1 MDVIL
6 FGDQTADCQSFLK
19 KALRRKNCPILSTFL
34 EQAHAALQDELSSLP
49 STARQ
54 HVAVFSSVS
63 EFTERYFEA
72 DHPDLA
78 VESAIT
84 CLAQLTHF
92 IGFFEENPLAY
103 LEPSST
109 EVLAVCTGL
118 LAASAVASC
127 KSLTSLIPLAV
138 QAVRIAFR
146 LGSRVAAV
154 GNQLETASNRQ
165 KTWSTIVM
173 GISPEA
179 AEHALAEF
187 NESRGLVQSTR
198 LYISAIG
205 TTSITISGT
214 PTLRAQFFENC
225 EAFQNLQRRE
235 ISIRG
240 PYHAAHLYNPQD
252 IERIL
257 SPSIVESLSSY
268 SSVLPLVGT
277 PAHKESI
284 PTVDL
289 FRNSIMEILAEQVKW
304 DRLVKLAV
312 ADVRDSE
319 QTEVRVLAMG
329 PTALGN
335 SLVSGLK
342 NAGSFKLSMEDH
354 ISYSMQNTIPR
365 GMVGRMSESKI
376 AIVGMSGRFPNSA
389 DHEAFWALLEQ
400 GLDVHREIPANRFDA
415 KLHCDPSGKGK
426 NKTHSPFG
434 CFIDEPG
441 KFDPRF
447 FNMSPREAMQTDPMQ
462 RLAIS
467 TAYEAMEMSGFV
479 RDRTPSTQAHRI
491 GTFYGQTSDDW
502 REINAAQDID
512 TYFITGGVRAFG
524 PGRINYHFGF
534 SGPSYSVDT
543 ACSSSMAAINL
554 AVTSLRAGDCDTVFA
569 GGMNVMTNPD
579 IFSGLSKGQFLSKTG
594 SCKTYDDGADGYCR
608 GDGVVTL
615 ILKRLDDAVAD
626 QDPILGVIAGI
637 ATNHSAEAVS
647 ITHPHAGAQKFLFQK
662 VMDEARV
669 DIRDVKYV
677 EMHGTG
683 TQAGDGVEM
692 DSVSSIFAPSN
703 NLRRRLDQPL
713 FVGSVKSN
721 VGHGEAVSG
730 ATALV
735 KIMMMLKKSM
745 IPPHCGIKTRINQT
759 FPKDLKDR
767 NLNMA
772 FKPTPFPR
780 PTNGKRYVFMNN
792 FSAAGGNT
800 ATLLEDAPIRQLEGS
815 DPRTSQVVIVSAKS
829 LASFRNNV
837 QKLLNW
843 SRDQPS
849 SCLPSLAYTTSARR
863 YHYQYRIAVDAKD
876 LQSVQNALSA
886 YTEGP
891 HAPVSNVKPR
901 VAFVFTGQGSHYLGM
916 AKAFFCDIEQFR
928 NDVED
933 FDQMA
938 QAQGFP
944 SFIGLI
950 DGSITDLSVA
960 SPVMTQL
967 AILCVEIA
975 VAALWQSWGIEPST
989 VVGHSLGEYAALQV
1003 AGVISTHDAIALVG
1017 NRAQLLV
1024 SKCTAGSHGMLAVR
1038 AGFAAVEP
1046 YLSDIECERACI
1058 NGPEETVFSGTVE
1071 NMNRLKEVLSAQ
1083 GFKNTMLNVPYA
1095 FHSAQVEPIL
1105 DSFIQSAKPA
1115 VFHQPRI
1122 PVISTLLGNV
1132 VEDSGV
1138 FGPEYLA
1145 RHCRESVDFLGG
1157 VNSAMNNGIIDEKTL
1172 FVEIGPHPICSNM
1185 VKAIIGTSAITVPSL
1200 SRNADAWTTTATSLA
1215 TLFNSGL
1222 DFNWNEYHANFK
1234 SAHEVLDLPSYS
1246 YDEKVYWIDYRGNW
1260 CLTKGDTQMIAP
1272 AEVRPT
1278 FSTTTVQRILSEVV
1292 DEDNVN
1298 VVAESDLMEPKLRAA
1313 ISGHLVHGQP
1323 LFPSSIYGDMA
1334 LTICDY
1340 ALKLAQPDA
1349 KSVGFNVGS
1358 METHKPLV
1366 LDKNAKTHILQIET
1380 KLDLTH
1386 RRGTVNFRTFGT
1398 DGKPVEQT
1406 KCEVTLEDSSS
1417 WLKDWDRRKFLVQGR
1432 IETLMSHK
1440 EVHKVQRGMAY
1451 KLFGAL
1457 VDYAQQYRGMDE
1469 VYLWSE
1475 QCEATAKV
1483 QFQTSENDGK
1493 FFMSPYWIDSVCHIS
1508 GFIMN
1513 ANDAVDSTKH
1523 VYISHGWESMR
1534 FAKNM
1539 SADKEYRSYIK
1550 MQKVPGGGEMVAGDV
1565 YVFEGDEIIA
1575 VVGGIKFQRV
1585 PRTLLQTLLAPKAIP
1600 ARGGAKA
1607 APAPTKAIASKPSK
1621 AVSKPVLKIASKPV
1635 SRGIFSKALAIM
1647 AEEIGCDVAELAGPM
1662 RFSDMGVD
1670 SLLGLSISGR
1680 FREDLEID
1688 FQSSVFEHEPTVDHL
1703 KAYMTRFEDDNSAES
1718 SGMSTPEMVSSH
1730 SSEIGDDGF
1739 DLVESD
1745 PESSAVDG
1753 DGDSENAIIIQI
1765 IRSTIA
1771 EEMGVEIE
1779 EITDNTDLATMGMDS
1794 LMSLSILGALRE
1806 KTGLNLSSELLV
1818 ENTSVE
1824 KIETTLGLRAAKQP
1838 KVVEI
1843 KKTTKVTKVSST
1855 SVQPAAPT
1863 QVAKPINLS
1872 QYPPSKS
1879 ILLQGNPKTA
1889 TRTLFLLPDGSG
1901 VASSYAPLP
1910 QIDQDLAVFGLNC
1923 PFMKDPTDFNIGV
1936 PAVTQIYLAEIQRR
1950 QPQGPYLLGG
1960 WSAGGV
1966 LAYECTRQLIAKGE
1980 KVEKLVLIDS
1990 PFPIGLEALPASFHQ
2005 YCAKVGL
2012 LGDGGLESLP
2022 KWLLP
2027 HFFSTVRELTA
2038 YSDHLGSLPS
2048 INTVNMPQTIAIWA
2062 RDGIVHK
2069 EDDLKPEWDPKVR
2082 MPNSMDWLTH
2092 DRKDLGH
2099 NGWEKLVG
2107 EGNIKCMSTGG
2118 NHFTMMRDP
2127 ITNDL
2132 AKLMKQALK
2141 M

>member
-6 FGDQTADCQSFLK
+6 FGDQTVDCQSFLK

-49 STARQ
+49 STSRR
-54 HVAVFSSVS
+54 HFAVFSSVS
-63 EFTERYFEA
+63 EFTERYFGA

-92 IGFFEENPLAY
+92 IGFFEEHPLAY
-103 LEPSST
+103 LEPSNT

-154 GNQLETASNRQ
+154 GNQLESASDRQ

-173 GISPEA
+173 GLSPEA
-179 AEHALAEF
+179 AERALEEF
-187 NESRGLVQSTR
+187 NESRGLIQSTR

-214 PTLRAQFFENC
+214 PTIRAQLFETC

-235 ISIRG
+235 IGIRG
-240 PYHAAHLYNPQD
+240 PYHAAHLYTPQD
-252 IERIL
+252 VERIL
-257 SPSIVESLSSY
+257 SPEIVKSLSNY

-277 PAHKESI
+277 AAHKESI
-284 PTVDL
+284 STVDL

-304 DRLVKLAV
+304 ERLVKIAV
-312 ADVRDSE
+312 AHVRESK
-319 QTEVRVLAMG
+319 QNEVRVLAMG

-335 SLVSGLK
+335 SLISALK
-342 NAGSFKLSMEDH
+342 NGGGLKLSMEDH
-354 ISYSMQNTIPR
+354 ISYTMENTIPR
-365 GMVGRMSESKI
+365 GFAGRMSESKI

-400 GLDVHREIPANRFDA
+400 GLDVHREIPADRFDA
-415 KLHCDPSGKGK
+415 KAHFDPSGKGK
-426 NKTHSPFG
+426 NKSHSPFG
-434 CFIDEPG
+434 CFINEPG

-637 ATNHSAEAVS
+637 ATNHSAEAIS
-647 ITHPHAGAQKFLFQK
+647 ITHPHAGAQKYLFQK

-703 NLRRRLDQPL
+703 KLRRRLDQPL
-713 FVGSVKSN
+713 FVGSVKAN

-745 IPPHCGIKTRINQT
+745 IPPHCGIKTKINQT

-800 ATLLEDAPIRQLEGS
+800 ATLLEDAPIRQLEGT
-815 DPRTSQVVIVSAKS
+815 DPRTSHVVIVTAKS

-837 QKLLNW
+837 QKILSW

-863 YHYQYRIAVDAKD
+863 YHYQYRIAVNATD
-876 LQSVQNALSA
+876 LQSVQNALSS

-891 HAPVSNVKPR
+891 HTPVSNVKPR
-901 VAFVFTGQGSHYLGM
+901 VAFAFTGQGSHYLGM
-916 AKAFFCDIEQFR
+916 GKALFHDVKQFR
-928 NDVED
+928 HDIED

-938 QAQGFP
+938 QTQGFP

-950 DGSITDLSVA
+950 DGSITDLSIA

-967 AILCVEIA
+967 AILCVEIS
-975 VAALWQSWGIEPST
+975 VAALWQSWGIEPT
-989 VVGHSLGEYAALQV
+989 AVVGHSLGEYAALQV
-1003 AGVISTHDAIALVG
+1003 AGVISTHDAISLVG

-1024 SKCTAGSHGMLAVR
+1024 SKCTVGSHGMLAVR

-1046 YLSDIECERACI
+1046 FLSDIEVEKACI
-1058 NGPEETVFSGTVE
+1058 NGPEETVFSGTVD
-1071 NMNRLKEVLSAQ
+1071 NMNRLKEVLTAQ

-1105 DSFIQSAKPA
+1105 EDFIQSAKSA

-1122 PVISTLLGNV
+1122 PVMSTLLGTV

-1157 VNSAMNNGIIDEKTL
+1157 VTSALKDGIVDEKTL
-1172 FVEIGPHPICSNM
+1172 FVEIGPHPVCSNM
-1185 VKAIIGTSAITVPSL
+1185 IKAIVGTSTITVPSL
-1200 SRNADAWTTTATSLA
+1200 SRNADAWTTTAASLA
-1215 TLFNSGL
+1215 TLFNAGL
-1222 DFNWNEYHANFK
+1222 DFNWNEYHINFK
-1234 SAHEVLDLPSYS
+1234 NAHEVLDLPAYS
-1246 YDEKVYWIDYRGNW
+1246 FDEKIYWIDYRENW
-1260 CLTKGDTQMIAP
+1260 CLTKGDKQLVAP
-1272 AEVRPT
+1272 SEAKQS
-1278 FSTTTVQRILSEVV
+1278 FSTTTVQKILFEDV
-1292 DEDNVN
+1292 DGDNIN
-1298 VVAESDLMEPKLRAA
+1298 VVAESDLMEPNLRAA

-1366 LDKNAKTHILQIET
+1366 LDNTAKTHLLQIET
-1380 KLDLTH
+1380 KLDLAH
-1386 RRGTVNFRTFGT
+1386 RRGTVNFRTYGA

-1432 IETLMSHK
+1432 IENLMSHK
-1440 EVHKVQRGMAY
+1440 EVHKIQRGMAY

-1457 VDYAQQYRGMDE
+1457 VDYDQRYRGMDE

-1483 QFQTSENDGK
+1483 KFQTSDKDGK

-1534 FAKNM
+1534 FAKTM

-1585 PRTLLQTLLAPKAIP
+1585 PRTLLQTLLAPKSLP
-1600 ARGGAKA
+1600 ARAGVKGAPVSAKTA
-1607 APAPTKAIASKPSK
+1607 TPKPSK
-1621 AVSKPVLKIASKPV
+1621 VVSKASSKVV
-1635 SRGIFSKALAIM
+1635 SKQTSKGIFAKALTIM

-1703 KAYMTRFEDDNSAES
+1703 KAYMTRFEDENSAES

-1730 SSEIGDDGF
+1730 SSDIGDDYI
-1739 DLVESD
+1739 DLNDAYSEN
-1745 PESSAVDG
+1745 SSV
-1753 DGDSENAIIIQI
+1753 DGDSENAMIVQI
-1765 IRSTIA
+1765 IRTTIA
-1771 EEMGVEIE
+1771 EEMGVELE

-1806 KTGLNLSSELLV
+1806 KTGLTLNSELLV

-1824 KIETTLGLRAAKQP
+1824 KIETTLGLRATKP

-1843 KKTTKVTKVSST
+1843 KKTTKISQVSHASI
-1855 SVQPAAPT
+1855 QPAPPT

-1901 VASSYAPLP
+1901 VASSYTPIP
-1910 QIDQDLAVFGLNC
+1910 QIDTDLAVFGLNC
-1923 PFMKDPTDFNIGV
+1923 PFMKDPTEFNIGV

-1950 QPQGPYLLGG
+1950 QPHGPYLLGG

-1990 PFPIGLEALPASFHQ
+1990 PFPVGLEALPASFHQ
-2005 YCAKVGL
+2005 YCAKIGL

-2038 YSDHLGSLPS
+2038 YSDHLGSLPC
-2048 INTVNMPQTIAIWA
+2048 INTTNMPQTITIWA
-2062 RDGIVHK
+2062 RDGIVHN

-2107 EGNIKCMSTGG
+2107 EGNVKCMSTSG

-2127 ITNDL
+2127 ITRDL
-2132 AKLMKQALK
+2132 AKLMKQALEI
-2141 M
+2141 

>member
-6 FGDQTADCQSFLK
+6 FGDQTVDCQSFLK

-34 EQAHAALQDELSSLP
+34 EQVHAALQDELSSLP
-49 STARQ
+49 SATRQ
-54 HVAVFSSVS
+54 HVPVFSSVS
-63 EFTERYFEA
+63 EFTERYYEI
-72 DHPDLA
+72 DQPDLA

-92 IGFFEENPLAY
+92 IGFFEENPLSY
-103 LEPSST
+103 LKPSNT

-127 KSLTSLIPLAV
+127 TSLTALIPLAV

-146 LGSRVAAV
+146 LGSRVATV
-154 GNQLETASNRQ
+154 GNQLESSSDRK
-165 KTWSTIVM
+165 KTWSTIVL

-179 AEHALAEF
+179 AEPALAEF
-187 NESRGLVQSTR
+187 NKSRGLVQSTR
-198 LYISAIG
+198 LYISAVG
-205 TTSITISGT
+205 TMSITISGA
-214 PTLRAQFFENC
+214 PTIRAQLFEKC
-225 EAFQNLQRRE
+225 ETFKSLQRRE
-235 ISIRG
+235 IGIRG
-240 PYHAAHLYNPQD
+240 PYHASHLYNPQD

-257 SPSIVESLSSY
+257 TPEIIESLSKY

-277 PAHKESI
+277 PAHKASI
-284 PTVDL
+284 PTVEL

-312 ADVRDSE
+312 ADVRKSKKI
-319 QTEVRVLAMG
+319 EVRVLAMG

-335 SLVSGLK
+335 SLISSLK
-342 NAGSFKLSMEDH
+342 NGGGLKLSMEDH
-354 ISYSMQNTIPR
+354 ISYSMQNSLPK
-365 GMVGRMSESKI
+365 GMTGRMSESKI
-376 AIVGMSGRFPNSA
+376 AIVGMAGRFPNSP

-400 GLDVHREIPANRFDA
+400 GLDVHREVPADRFDA
-415 KLHCDPSGKGK
+415 KAHFDPSGKGK
-426 NKTHSPFG
+426 NKTHTPYG
-434 CFIDEPG
+434 CFINEPG

-447 FNMSPREAMQTDPMQ
+447 FNMSPREATQTDPMQ

-594 SCKTYDDGADGYCR
+594 SCKTYDDSADGYCR

-626 QDPILGVIAGI
+626 KDPILGVIAGI
-637 ATNHSAEAVS
+637 ATNHSAEAIS

-692 DSVSSIFAPSN
+692 DSVSSVFAPAN
-703 NLRRRLDQPL
+703 KIRRRADQPL
-713 FVGSVKSN
+713 YVGSVKAN

-745 IPPHCGIKTRINQT
+745 IPPHCGIKTKINQT

-767 NLNMA
+767 NLQMA

-780 PTNGKRYVFMNN
+780 PANGKRYVFMNN

-800 ATLLEDAPIRQLEGS
+800 ATLLEDAPIRQIES
-815 DPRTSQVVIVSAKS
+815 TDPRTSHVVIVTAKS

-837 QKLLNW
+837 QKIMKW

-886 YTEGP
+886 YTEGS
-891 HAPVSNVKPR
+891 HTPVSNVKPR
-901 VAFVFTGQGSHYLGM
+901 VAFAFTGQGSHYLGM
-916 AKAFFCDIEQFR
+916 GKLLFRDVEQFR
-928 NDVED
+928 RNIED
-933 FDQMA
+933 YDQMA
-938 QAQGFP
+938 QIQGFP

-950 DGSITDLSVA
+950 DGSITDLSTA

-967 AILCVEIA
+967 AILCVEISL
-975 VAALWQSWGIEPST
+975 AALWQSWGIEPSV

-1003 AGVISTHDAIALVG
+1003 AGVISTHDAICLVG
-1017 NRAQLLV
+1017 HRAQLLV

-1046 YLSDIECERACI
+1046 FLSNIEVEKACI

-1071 NMNRLKEVLSAQ
+1071 NMNRLKEILTSQ
-1083 GFKNTMLNVPYA
+1083 GIKNTMLNVPYA

-1105 DSFIQSAKPA
+1105 EDFIKYANSA

-1122 PVISTLLGNV
+1122 PVMSTLLGTV
-1132 VEDSGV
+1132 VETSGV

-1145 RHCRESVDFLGG
+1145 KHCRESVDFLGG
-1157 VNSAMNNGIIDEKTL
+1157 VTSALNAGLVDDKTL
-1172 FVEIGPHPICSNM
+1172 FVEIGPHPVCSNM
-1185 VKAIIGTSAITVPSL
+1185 IKAIVGTSAITVPSL

-1215 TLFNSGL
+1215 TLFNAGL
-1222 DFNWNEYHANFK
+1222 DLNWNEYHNNFK

-1246 YDEKVYWIDYRGNW
+1246 FDEKVYWINYSGNW
-1260 CLTKGDTQMIAP
+1260 CLTKGDKQLAAP
-1272 AEVRPT
+1272 IPEKQS
-1278 FSTTTVQRILSEVV
+1278 FSTTTVQKILSESV
-1292 DEDNVN
+1292 DGEQVH
-1298 VVAESDLMEPKLRAA
+1298 VVAESDLMEPNLRAA

-1340 ALKLAQPDA
+1340 ALKLAKPDA

-1366 LDKNAKTHILQIET
+1366 LDNSAKTHLLQIET

-1386 RRGTVNFRTFGT
+1386 KRGTVHFRTYGT
-1398 DGKPVEQT
+1398 DGKTIEQT
-1406 KCEVTLEDSSS
+1406 KCEVTLEDSST
-1417 WLKDWDRRKFLVQGR
+1417 WLKDWERRKFLVQGR
-1432 IETLMSHK
+1432 IDTLMNHK
-1440 EVHKVQRGMAY
+1440 EVHKIQRGMAY

-1457 VDYAQQYRGMDE
+1457 VDYDKKYRGMDE

-1483 QFQTSENDGK
+1483 QFQTSEKDGK

-1534 FAKNM
+1534 FAKTM

-1550 MQKVPGGGEMVAGDV
+1550 MQKVPGGGEMVSGDV

-1585 PRTLLQTLLAPKAIP
+1585 PRTLLQTLLAPKSIP
-1600 ARGGAKA
+1600 ARGAAKA
-1607 APAPTKAIASKPSK
+1607 APAKIAAAKPSRT
-1621 AVSKPVLKIASKPV
+1621 VSKASLQVVTKPI
-1635 SRGIFSKALAIM
+1635 SRGIFAKALTIM
-1647 AEEIGCDVAELAGPM
+1647 AEEIGCDVSELAGPI
-1662 RFSDMGVD
+1662 RFADMGVD

-1703 KAYMTRFEDDNSAES
+1703 KAYMSRFENEDSVDS
-1718 SGMSTPEMVSSH
+1718 SGLSTPEMISSH
-1730 SSEIGDDGF
+1730 PSDAEDDTFELVDTDSENSS
-1739 DLVESD
+1739 
-1745 PESSAVDG
+1745 VDG
-1753 DGDSENAIIIQI
+1753 DSDNAMIIQI

-1771 EEMGVEIE
+1771 EEMGVELE

-1806 KTGLNLSSELLV
+1806 KTGLTLHSDLLV

-1824 KIETTLGLRAAKQP
+1824 KIETTLGLRTIKP
-1838 KVVEI
+1838 KAVEI
-1843 KKTTKVTKVSST
+1843 KKATKITHVSSKST
-1855 SVQPAAPT
+1855 QAAAPV
-1863 QVAKPINLS
+1863 QIAKPIDLS
-1872 QYPPSKS
+1872 QYPTAKS
-1879 ILLQGNPKTA
+1879 ILLQGSPKTA

-1901 VASSYAPLP
+1901 VASSYTPIP
-1910 QIDQDLAVFGLNC
+1910 QIASNLAVFGLNC
-1923 PFMKDPTDFNIGV
+1923 PFMKDPTQFNIGV

-1950 QPQGPYLLGG
+1950 QPHGPYLLGG

-1990 PFPIGLEALPASFHQ
+1990 PFPVGLEALPASFHQ

-2012 LGDGGLESLP
+2012 LGEGGLESLP

-2027 HFFSTVRELTA
+2027 HFFSTVRELTS
-2038 YSDHLGSLPS
+2038 YSDHLGTLPS
-2048 INTVNMPQTIAIWA
+2048 IDTTDMPQTITIWA
-2062 RDGIVHK
+2062 RDGIVHN
-2069 EDDLKPEWDPKVR
+2069 DDDVKPEWDPKVR

-2107 EGNIKCMSTGG
+2107 KGNVRCMSTRG

-2127 ITNDL
+2127 ITRDL
-2132 AKLMKQALK
+2132 ANLMKQALEL
-2141 M
+2141 

>member
-1 MDVIL
+1 M
-6 FGDQTADCQSFLK
+6 Q
-19 KALRRKNCPILSTFL
+19 
-34 EQAHAALQDELSSLP
+34 
-49 STARQ
+49 
-54 HVAVFSSVS
+54 
-63 EFTERYFEA
+63 
-72 DHPDLA
+72 
-78 VESAIT
+78 
-84 CLAQLTHF
+84 
-92 IGFFEENPLAY
+92 
-103 LEPSST
+103 
-109 EVLAVCTGL
+109 GL
-118 LAASAVASC
+118 
-127 KSLTSLIPLAV
+127 I
-138 QAVRIAFR
+138 
-146 LGSRVAAV
+146 
-154 GNQLETASNRQ
+154 
-165 KTWSTIVM
+165 
-173 GISPEA
+173 
-179 AEHALAEF
+179 
-187 NESRGLVQSTR
+187 QSTR
-198 LYISAIG
+198 LYISAVG
-205 TTSITISGT
+205 TTSITISGA
-214 PTLRAQFFENC
+214 PTIRAQLFETIELFKC
-225 EAFQNLQRRE
+225 LQRRE

-240 PYHAAHLYNPQD
+240 PYHASHLYTPQD

-257 SPSIVESLSSY
+257 TPEIVESLSKY

-277 PAHKESI
+277 AAHKESI
-284 PTVDL
+284 PTVEL

-312 ADVRDSE
+312 ADVRESKK
-319 QTEVRVLAMG
+319 TEVRVLAMG

-335 SLVSGLK
+335 SLVSSLK
-342 NAGSFKLSMEDH
+342 NCGGLKLSMEDH
-354 ISYSMQNTIPR
+354 ISYSMENSVPR
-365 GMVGRMSESKI
+365 GMAGRMSESKI
-376 AIVGMSGRFPNSA
+376 AIVGMSGRFPNSP

-400 GLDVHREIPANRFDA
+400 GLDVHREIPADRFDVKA
-415 KLHCDPSGKGK
+415 HVDASGKGK
-426 NKTHSPFG
+426 NKSHSPFG

-447 FNMSPREAMQTDPMQ
+447 FSMSPREAVQTDPMQ

-594 SCKTYDDGADGYCR
+594 SCKTYDDSADGYCR

-626 QDPILGVIAGI
+626 KDPILGVIAGI
-637 ATNHSAEAVS
+637 ATNHSAEAIS

-703 NLRRRLDQPL
+703 KLRRRIDQPL

-745 IPPHCGIKTRINQT
+745 IPPHCGIKTRINQS
-759 FPKDLKDR
+759 FPEDLKDR

-780 PTNGKRYVFMNN
+780 PINGKRYVFMNN

-800 ATLLEDAPIRQLEGS
+800 ATLLEDAPIRQLEGT
-815 DPRTSQVVIVSAKS
+815 DPRTSHVVIVTAKS

-837 QKLLNW
+837 QKILNW

-876 LQSVQNALSA
+876 LQSVQNALSS

-891 HAPVSNVKPR
+891 HTPVSNVKPR
-901 VAFVFTGQGSHYLGM
+901 VAFAFTGQGSHYLGM
-916 AKAFFCDIEQFR
+916 GKALFTDVEQFR
-928 NDVED
+928 RDLED
-933 FDQMA
+933 MNQLA

-960 SPVMTQL
+960 TPVMTQL
-967 AILCVEIA
+967 AILCVEIS
-975 VAALWQSWGIEPST
+975 VAALWQSWGIEPAA

-1003 AGVISTHDAIALVG
+1003 AGVISTHDAISLVG

-1024 SKCTAGSHGMLAVR
+1024 SKCTVGSHGMLAVR
-1038 AGFAAVEP
+1038 AGFSAVEP
-1046 YLSDIECERACI
+1046 FLSDIKVEKACI
-1058 NGPEETVFSGTVE
+1058 NGPEETVFSGTVD
-1071 NMNRLKEVLSAQ
+1071 NMTRLKETLTAQ

-1095 FHSAQVEPIL
+1095 FHSSQVEPIL
-1105 DSFIQSAKPA
+1105 EDFIQSAKSA
-1115 VFHQPRI
+1115 IFHQPRI
-1122 PVISTLLGNV
+1122 PVMSTLLGNV
-1132 VEDSGV
+1132 VDEAGI

-1145 RHCRESVDFLGG
+1145 RHCRESVNFLGS
-1157 VNSAMNNGIIDEKTL
+1157 VNSALADEIVDEKTL
-1172 FVEIGPHPICSNM
+1172 FVEIGPHPVCSNM
-1185 VKAIIGTSAITVPSL
+1185 IKAIIGTSAITVPSL
-1200 SRNADAWTTTATSLA
+1200 SRNADAWTNTATSLA
-1215 TLFNSGL
+1215 TLFNAGL
-1222 DFNWNEYHANFK
+1222 DFNWNEYHNNFK
-1234 SAHEVLDLPSYS
+1234 NTHEVLDLPAYS
-1246 YDEKVYWIDYRGNW
+1246 FDEKVYWIDYRENW
-1260 CLTKGDTQMIAP
+1260 CLTKGDKQLAALTAAKP
-1272 AEVRPT
+1272 S
-1278 FSTTTVQRILSEVV
+1278 FSTTSVQKILSEEI
-1292 DEDNVN
+1292 DGDNVN
-1298 VVAESDLMEPKLRAA
+1298 VVAESDLMEPNLRAA

-1340 ALKLAQPDA
+1340 ALRLVKPDA

-1366 LDKNAKTHILQIET
+1366 LDNNAKTHILQIET

-1398 DGKPVEQT
+1398 DGQPVEQT

-1417 WLKDWDRRKFLVQGR
+1417 WLNDWERRKFLVQGR
-1432 IETLMSHK
+1432 IENLMNHK
-1440 EVHKVQRGMAY
+1440 DVHKVQRGMAY

-1457 VDYAQQYRGMDE
+1457 VDYDQKYRGMDE

-1483 QFQTSENDGK
+1483 QFQTSEKDGK

-1534 FAKNM
+1534 FAKTM

-1585 PRTLLQTLLAPKAIP
+1585 PRTLLQTLLAPKAVP
-1600 ARGGAKA
+1600 ARGGAKSIQASAKIA
-1607 APAPTKAIASKPSK
+1607 APKPSR
-1621 AVSKPVLKIASKPV
+1621 AVSKAEIRVVSKPASK
-1635 SRGIFSKALAIM
+1635 GIFAKALTIM
-1647 AEEIGCDVAELAGPM
+1647 AEEIGCDVAEFAGPM

-1703 KAYMTRFEDDNSAES
+1703 KAYMTRFEDEDSTQS
-1718 SGMSTPEMVSSH
+1718 SGMSTPEMVSSN
-1730 SSEIGDDGF
+1730 SSDMGDDAF
-1739 DLVESD
+1739 DLE
-1745 PESSAVDG
+1745 
-1753 DGDSENAIIIQI
+1753 DSEDEVSSVPEDSDNAMIVRI

-1771 EEMGVEIE
+1771 EEMGVDLE

-1794 LMSLSILGALRE
+1794 LMSLSILGSLRE
-1806 KTGLNLSSELLV
+1806 KTGLTLSSELLV

-1824 KIETTLGLRAAKQP
+1824 KIETSLGLRTTKP
-1838 KVVEI
+1838 KNVEI
-1843 KKTTKVTKVSST
+1843 KKTTKITQVSAP
-1855 SVQPAAPT
+1855 VQPAAPT

-1872 QYPPSKS
+1872 QYPKSKS
-1879 ILLQGNPKTA
+1879 VLLQGNPKTA
-1889 TRTLFLLPDGSG
+1889 KNTLFLLPDGSG
-1901 VASSYAPLP
+1901 VASSYTPIP
-1910 QIDQDLAVFGLNC
+1910 QIDSDLAVFGLNC
-1923 PFMKDPTDFNIGV
+1923 PFLKDPAEFNIGI

-1950 QPQGPYLLGG
+1950 QPHGPYLLGG

-1980 KVEKLVLIDS
+1980 NVEKLVLIDS
-1990 PFPIGLEALPASFHQ
+1990 PFPVGLEALPASFHQ
-2005 YCAKVGL
+2005 YCAKIGL

-2038 YSDHLGSLPS
+2038 YSDHLGSLTT
-2048 INTVNMPQTIAIWA
+2048 INTTNMPKTIAIWA
-2062 RDGIVHK
+2062 RDGIVHNK
-2069 EDDLKPEWDPKVR
+2069 GDIKPDWDPKVR

-2092 DRKDLGH
+2092 DRQDLGH
-2099 NGWEKLVG
+2099 HGWEKLVG
-2107 EGNIKCMSTGG
+2107 EGNIKCMSTTG

-2127 ITNDL
+2127 IVSSS
-2132 AKLMKQALK
+2132 KYSCVG
-2141 M
+2141 

>member
-103 LEPSST
+103 LEPSNT

-118 LAASAVASC
+118 LAASAVASS

-154 GNQLETASNRQ
+154 GNQLETASDRQ

-173 GISPEA
+173 GISSEA

-205 TTSITISGT
+205 TSSVTISGT

-257 SPSIVESLSSY
+257 SPSIVESLSKY

-312 ADVRDSE
+312 ADVRGSE

-400 GLDVHREIPANRFDA
+400 GLDVHREIPSNRFDA

-594 SCKTYDDGADGYCR
+594 SCKTYDDSADGYCR

-745 IPPHCGIKTRINQT
+745 IPPHCGIKTKINQT

-800 ATLLEDAPIRQLEGS
+800 ATLLEDAPIRQLDGY
-815 DPRTSQVVIVSAKS
+815 DPRTSQVVIVTAKS

-837 QKLLNW
+837 QKILNW

-916 AKAFFCDIEQFR
+916 AKAFFHDVEQFR
-928 NDVED
+928 NDIED

-975 VAALWQSWGIEPST
+975 VAALWQSWGIEPSA

-1071 NMNRLKEVLSAQ
+1071 NMNRLKEVLSSQ

-1122 PVISTLLGNV
+1122 PVMSTLLGNV

-1157 VNSAMNNGIIDEKTL
+1157 VSSALNSGIIDEKTL

-1222 DFNWNEYHANFK
+1222 DFNWNEYHANFRAPMRYSICLPTLTTK
-1234 SAHEVLDLPSYS
+1234 RFTGSTIAETEV
-1246 YDEKVYWIDYRGNW
+1246 K
-1260 CLTKGDTQMIAP
+1260 
-1272 AEVRPT
+1272 PT
-1278 FSTTTVQRILSEVV
+1278 FSTTTVQKILSEVV

-1298 VVAESDLMEPKLRAA
+1298 VIAESDLMEPKLRAA

-1386 RRGTVNFRTFGT
+1386 RRGTVNFRTFGA

-1432 IETLMSHK
+1432 IDNLMNHK

-1483 QFQTSENDGK
+1483 QFQTSDNDGK

-1534 FAKNM
+1534 FAKTM

-1600 ARGGAKA
+1600 ARAGAKA
-1607 APAPTKAIASKPSK
+1607 TPAPTKAIASKPSK
-1621 AVSKPVLKIASKPV
+1621 AVSKPNLKVVSKPV
-1635 SRGIFSKALAIM
+1635 SKGIFSKALAIM

-1688 FQSSVFEHEPTVDHL
+1688 FQSSVFEHEPTLWNVYPGNDPQRL
-1703 KAYMTRFEDDNSAES
+1703 ERKW
-1718 SGMSTPEMVSSH
+1718 
-1730 SSEIGDDGF
+1730 DDGF

-1745 PESSAVDG
+1745 PESSPVEDA
-1753 DGDSENAIIIQI
+1753 SEHAEIIQI

-1771 EEMGVEIE
+1771 EEMGVEME

-1818 ENTSVE
+1818 ENTSIE
-1824 KIETTLGLRAAKQP
+1824 KIETTLGLRATKP

-1843 KKTTKVTKVSST
+1843 KKTTKITKVASA

-1863 QVAKPINLS
+1863 QVARPINVS

-1889 TRTLFLLPDGSG
+1889 NRTLFLLPDGSG

-1950 QPQGPYLLGG
+1950 QPHGPYLLGG

-2005 YCAKVGL
+2005 YCAKVDIAKNG
-2012 LGDGGLESLP
+2012 SFP
-2022 KWLLP
+2022 ISSPPCANLLP
-2027 HFFSTVRELTA
+2027 TLITWDLYHPSTLLTCQK
-2038 YSDHLGSLPS
+2038 
-2048 INTVNMPQTIAIWA
+2048 TVAIWA
-2062 RDGIVHK
+2062 RDGIVHN
-2069 EDDLKPEWDPKVR
+2069 EDDIKPEWDPKVR

-2107 EGNIKCMSTGG
+2107 EGNMKCLSTAG

>member
-1 MDVIL
+1 MSYYSEIK
-6 FGDQTADCQSFLK
+6 QSTASLFLK
-19 KALRRKNCPILSTFL
+19 KALRRKNCPILSNFL
-34 EQAHAALQDELSSLP
+34 EQVHAALQDELASLP
-49 STARQ
+49 STVRR
-54 HVAVFSSVS
+54 HVTVFSSVS

-72 DHPDLA
+72 DQPDLA

-92 IGFFEENPLAY
+92 IGFFEEHPLEY
-103 LEPSST
+103 LESSNT

-127 KSLTSLIPLAV
+127 KSLTSLVPLAV

-154 GNQLETASNRQ
+154 GSQLESASDRR
-165 KTWSTIVM
+165 KTWSTIVL

-179 AEHALAEF
+179 AERALAEF
-187 NESRGLVQSTR
+187 NESRGLIQSTR

-205 TTSITISGT
+205 TTSITISGA
-214 PTLRAQFFENC
+214 PTIRAQLFETC
-225 EAFQNLQRRE
+225 EEFQNVQRRE

-240 PYHAAHLYNPQD
+240 PYHASHLYNPQD
-252 IERIL
+252 IDRIL
-257 SPSIVESLSSY
+257 TPEIVESLGNY
-268 SSVLPLVGT
+268 SSVFPLVGT
-277 PAHKESI
+277 AAHKESVSTI
-284 PTVDL
+284 QL

-312 ADVRDSE
+312 ADVQDSKKNN
-319 QTEVRVLAMG
+319 VRVLAMG

-335 SLVSGLK
+335 SLISSLK
-342 NAGSFKLSMEDH
+342 NSGGLKLSMEDH
-354 ISYSMQNTIPR
+354 ISYAMENSIPK
-365 GMVGRMSESKI
+365 GMTGRMTESKI
-376 AIVGMSGRFPNSA
+376 AIVGMSGRFPDSA
-389 DHEAFWALLEQ
+389 DHEAFWSLLEQ
-400 GLDVHREIPANRFDA
+400 GLDVHREIPADRFDVKTHIDA
-415 KLHCDPSGKGK
+415 SGKGK
-426 NKTHSPFG
+426 NKSHSPFG
-434 CFIDEPG
+434 CFINEPG

-447 FNMSPREAMQTDPMQ
+447 FNMSPREAIQTDPMQ

-512 TYFITGGVRAFG
+512 TYYITGGVRAFG

-554 AVTSLRAGDCDTVFA
+554 GVTSLRAGDCDTVFA

-594 SCKTYDDGADGYCR
+594 SCKTYDNGADGYCR

-626 QDPILGVIAGI
+626 KDPILGVIAGI

-692 DSVSSIFAPSN
+692 DSVSSIFAPAN
-703 NLRRRLDQPL
+703 KLRRRIDQPL

-730 ATALV
+730 AIALV

-745 IPPHCGIKTRINQT
+745 IPPHCGIKTKINQN

-767 NLNMA
+767 NLNIA

-800 ATLLEDAPIRQLEGS
+800 ATLLEDAPIRQLEGI
-815 DPRTSQVVIVSAKS
+815 DPRTSHVVIVTAKS

-837 QKLLNW
+837 QNILTW

-876 LQSVQNALSA
+876 LQSVQNALST
-886 YTEGP
+886 YTDGS
-891 HAPVSNVKPR
+891 HTPVSNVKPR
-901 VAFVFTGQGSHYLGM
+901 VAFAFTGQGSHYLGM
-916 AKAFFCDIEQFR
+916 GKALFNNVQQFR
-928 NDVED
+928 HDIED

-938 QAQGFP
+938 QTQGFP

-950 DGSITDLSVA
+950 DGSITDLSIA

-967 AILCVEIA
+967 AILCVEIS
-975 VAALWQSWGIEPST
+975 VAALWQSWGIEPSV

-1003 AGVISTHDAIALVG
+1003 AGVISAHDAISLVG

-1024 SKCTAGSHGMLAVR
+1024 SKCTVGSHGMLAVR
-1038 AGFAAVEP
+1038 AGFSAVQSF
-1046 YLSDIECERACI
+1046 LSDIKVEKACI
-1058 NGPEETVFSGTVE
+1058 NGPEETVFSGTVD
-1071 NMNRLKEVLSAQ
+1071 NMSRLKEVLTAQ

-1095 FHSAQVEPIL
+1095 FHSDQVEPIL
-1105 DSFIQSAKPA
+1105 EDFIHSAKSA

-1122 PVISTLLGNV
+1122 PVMSTLLGTV
-1132 VEDSGV
+1132 IEEAGV

-1157 VNSAMNNGIIDEKTL
+1157 VTSALTNGIVDEKTL
-1172 FVEIGPHPICSNM
+1172 FVEIGPHPVCSNM
-1185 VKAIIGTSAITVPSL
+1185 IKAIIGTSAITVPSL
-1200 SRNADAWTTTATSLA
+1200 SRNFDAWATTSSSLA
-1215 TLFNSGL
+1215 TLFNAGL
-1222 DFNWNEYHANFK
+1222 DFNWNEYHNNFK
-1234 SAHEVLDLPSYS
+1234 NAHEVLDLPSYS
-1246 YDEKVYWIDYRGNW
+1246 YDDKVYWIDYRENW
-1260 CLTKGDTQMIAP
+1260 CLTKGDKQLAAVTTEKQS
-1272 AEVRPT
+1272 
-1278 FSTTTVQRILSEVV
+1278 FSTTTVQKILFENV
-1292 DEDNVN
+1292 DGENVN
-1298 VVAESDLMEPKLRAA
+1298 VVAESDLMEPNLRAA

-1366 LDKNAKTHILQIET
+1366 LDNNAKTHMLQIET
-1380 KLDLTH
+1380 KLDLAH
-1386 RRGTVNFRTFGT
+1386 RRGTVNFRTYGT

-1406 KCEVTLEDSSS
+1406 KCEVTLEDSSL

-1432 IETLMSHK
+1432 IESLMSHK
-1440 EVHKVQRGMAY
+1440 EVHKIQRGMAY

-1457 VDYAQQYRGMDE
+1457 VDYDQRYRGMDE

-1483 QFQTSENDGK
+1483 QFQTSDKDGK

-1534 FAKNM
+1534 FAKAM

-1550 MQKVPGGGEMVAGDV
+1550 MQKVPGGSEMVAGDV

-1585 PRTLLQTLLAPKAIP
+1585 PRTLLQTLLAPKAVP

-1607 APAPTKAIASKPSK
+1607 VPSPAKIAATRSSKTTSK
-1621 AVSKPVLKIASKPV
+1621 VDLRAVSKPASK
-1635 SRGIFSKALAIM
+1635 GIFAKALTIM
-1647 AEEIGCDVAELAGPM
+1647 AEEIGCDITELAGPM
-1662 RFSDMGVD
+1662 CFSDMGVD

-1703 KAYMTRFEDDNSAES
+1703 KAYMARFEDES
-1718 SGMSTPEMVSSH
+1718 SAHSSAVSTPEMVSSH
-1730 SSEIGDDGF
+1730 SSDIGDDAF
-1739 DLVESD
+1739 DLDDAETD
-1745 PESSAVDG
+1745 ISSVDEDG
-1753 DGDSENAIIIQI
+1753 DNAMIVQI

-1771 EEMGVEIE
+1771 EEMGVELE

-1824 KIETTLGLRAAKQP
+1824 KIETTLGLRAIKSKA
-1838 KVVEI
+1838 VEV
-1843 KKTTKVTKVSST
+1843 KKTKVTQASVP
-1855 SVQPAAPT
+1855 VQPAVPI
-1863 QVAKPINLS
+1863 QVTKPINLS
-1872 QYPPSKS
+1872 KYPKSKS

-1889 TRTLFLLPDGSG
+1889 KSTLFLLPDGSG
-1901 VASSYAPLP
+1901 VASSYTPLP
-1910 QIDQDLAVFGLNC
+1910 QIDSDLAVFGLNC
-1923 PFMKDPTDFNIGV
+1923 PFMKDPTEFNIGV

-1950 QPQGPYLLGG
+1950 QPHGPYLLGG

-1966 LAYECTRQLIAKGE
+1966 LAYECTRQLIAK
-1980 KVEKLVLIDS
+1980 
-1990 PFPIGLEALPASFHQ
+1990 ALPASFHQ
-2005 YCAKVGL
+2005 YCAKIGL
-2012 LGDGGLESLP
+2012 LGEGGLESLP

-2038 YSDHLGSLPS
+2038 YSDHLGSLTS
-2048 INTVNMPQTIAIWA
+2048 IETANMPQTITIWA
-2062 RDGIVHK
+2062 RDGIVHN
-2069 EDDLKPEWDPKVR
+2069 EGDLKPEWDPKVR

-2107 EGNIKCMSTGG
+2107 EGNVKCMSTSG

-2127 ITNDL
+2127 ITRDL
-2132 AKLMKQALK
+2132 SKLIKEALEI
-2141 M
+2141 

>member
-1 MDVIL
+1 M
-6 FGDQTADCQSFLK
+6 
-19 KALRRKNCPILSTFL
+19 
-34 EQAHAALQDELSSLP
+34 
-49 STARQ
+49 
-54 HVAVFSSVS
+54 
-63 EFTERYFEA
+63 
-72 DHPDLA
+72 
-78 VESAIT
+78 
-84 CLAQLTHF
+84 
-92 IGFFEENPLAY
+92 
-103 LEPSST
+103 
-109 EVLAVCTGL
+109 
-118 LAASAVASC
+118 
-127 KSLTSLIPLAV
+127 
-138 QAVRIAFR
+138 
-146 LGSRVAAV
+146 
-154 GNQLETASNRQ
+154 
-165 KTWSTIVM
+165 
-173 GISPEA
+173 
-179 AEHALAEF
+179 
-187 NESRGLVQSTR
+187 
-198 LYISAIG
+198 
-205 TTSITISGT
+205 
-214 PTLRAQFFENC
+214 
-225 EAFQNLQRRE
+225 
-235 ISIRG
+235 
-240 PYHAAHLYNPQD
+240 
-252 IERIL
+252 
-257 SPSIVESLSSY
+257 
-268 SSVLPLVGT
+268 LPLVGT
-277 PAHKESI
+277 AAHKESI
-284 PTVDL
+284 PTVEL

-312 ADVRDSE
+312 ADVRESKK
-319 QTEVRVLAMG
+319 TEVRVLAMG

-335 SLVSGLK
+335 SLVSSLK
-342 NAGSFKLSMEDH
+342 NCGGLKLSMEDH
-354 ISYSMQNTIPR
+354 ISYSMENSVPR
-365 GMVGRMSESKI
+365 GMAGRMSESKI
-376 AIVGMSGRFPNSA
+376 AIVGMSGRFPNSP

-400 GLDVHREIPANRFDA
+400 GLDVHREIPADRFDVKA
-415 KLHCDPSGKGK
+415 HVDASGKGK
-426 NKTHSPFG
+426 NKSHSPFG

-447 FNMSPREAMQTDPMQ
+447 FSMSPREAVQTDPMQ

-594 SCKTYDDGADGYCR
+594 SCKTYDDSADGYCR

-626 QDPILGVIAGI
+626 KDPILGVIAGI
-637 ATNHSAEAVS
+637 ATNHSAEAIS

-703 NLRRRLDQPL
+703 KLRRRIDQPL

-745 IPPHCGIKTRINQT
+745 IPPHCGIKTRINQS
-759 FPKDLKDR
+759 FPEDLKDR

-780 PTNGKRYVFMNN
+780 PINGKRYVFMNN

-800 ATLLEDAPIRQLEGS
+800 ATLLEDAPIRQLEGT
-815 DPRTSQVVIVSAKS
+815 DPRTSHVVIVTAKS

-837 QKLLNW
+837 QKILNW

-876 LQSVQNALSA
+876 LQSVQNALSS

-891 HAPVSNVKPR
+891 HTPVSNVKPR
-901 VAFVFTGQGSHYLGM
+901 VAFAFTGQGSHYLGM
-916 AKAFFCDIEQFR
+916 GKALFTDVEQFR
-928 NDVED
+928 RDLED
-933 FDQMA
+933 MNQLA

-960 SPVMTQL
+960 TPVMTQL
-967 AILCVEIA
+967 AILCVEIS
-975 VAALWQSWGIEPST
+975 VAALWQSWGIEPAA

-1003 AGVISTHDAIALVG
+1003 AGVISTHDAISLVG

-1024 SKCTAGSHGMLAVR
+1024 SKCTVGSHGMLAVR
-1038 AGFAAVEP
+1038 AGFSAVEP
-1046 YLSDIECERACI
+1046 FLSDIKVEKACI
-1058 NGPEETVFSGTVE
+1058 NGPEETVFSGTVD
-1071 NMNRLKEVLSAQ
+1071 NMTRLKETLTAQ

-1095 FHSAQVEPIL
+1095 FHSSQVEPIL
-1105 DSFIQSAKPA
+1105 EDFIQSAKSA
-1115 VFHQPRI
+1115 IFHQPRI
-1122 PVISTLLGNV
+1122 PVMSTLLGNV
-1132 VEDSGV
+1132 VDEAGI

-1145 RHCRESVDFLGG
+1145 RHCRESVNFLGS
-1157 VNSAMNNGIIDEKTL
+1157 VNSALADEIVDEKTL
-1172 FVEIGPHPICSNM
+1172 FVEIGPHPVCSNM
-1185 VKAIIGTSAITVPSL
+1185 IKAIIGTSAITVPSL
-1200 SRNADAWTTTATSLA
+1200 SRNADAWTNTATSLA
-1215 TLFNSGL
+1215 TLFNAGL
-1222 DFNWNEYHANFK
+1222 DFNWNEYHNNFK
-1234 SAHEVLDLPSYS
+1234 NTHEVLDLPAYS
-1246 YDEKVYWIDYRGNW
+1246 FDEKVYWIDYRENW
-1260 CLTKGDTQMIAP
+1260 CLTKGDKQLAALTAAKP
-1272 AEVRPT
+1272 S
-1278 FSTTTVQRILSEVV
+1278 FSTTSVQKILSEEI
-1292 DEDNVN
+1292 DGDNVN
-1298 VVAESDLMEPKLRAA
+1298 VVAESDLMEPNLRAA

-1340 ALKLAQPDA
+1340 ALRLVKPDA

-1366 LDKNAKTHILQIET
+1366 LDNNAKTHILQIET

-1398 DGKPVEQT
+1398 DGQPVEQT

-1417 WLKDWDRRKFLVQGR
+1417 WLNDWERRKFLVQGR
-1432 IETLMSHK
+1432 IENLMNHK
-1440 EVHKVQRGMAY
+1440 DVHKVQRGMAY

-1457 VDYAQQYRGMDE
+1457 VDYDQKYRGMDE

-1483 QFQTSENDGK
+1483 QFQTSEKDGK

-1534 FAKNM
+1534 FAKTM

-1585 PRTLLQTLLAPKAIP
+1585 PRTLLQTLLAPKAVP
-1600 ARGGAKA
+1600 ARGGAKSIQASAKIA
-1607 APAPTKAIASKPSK
+1607 APKPSR
-1621 AVSKPVLKIASKPV
+1621 AVSKAEIRVVSKPASK
-1635 SRGIFSKALAIM
+1635 GIFAKALTIM
-1647 AEEIGCDVAELAGPM
+1647 AEEIGCDVAEFAGPM

-1703 KAYMTRFEDDNSAES
+1703 KAYMTRFEDEDSTQS
-1718 SGMSTPEMVSSH
+1718 SGMSTPEMVSSN
-1730 SSEIGDDGF
+1730 SSDMGDDAF
-1739 DLVESD
+1739 DLE
-1745 PESSAVDG
+1745 
-1753 DGDSENAIIIQI
+1753 DSEDEVSSVPEDSDNAMIVRI

-1771 EEMGVEIE
+1771 EEMGVDLE

-1794 LMSLSILGALRE
+1794 LMSLSILGSLRE
-1806 KTGLNLSSELLV
+1806 KTGLTLSSELLV

-1824 KIETTLGLRAAKQP
+1824 KIETSLGLRTTKP
-1838 KVVEI
+1838 KNVEI
-1843 KKTTKVTKVSST
+1843 KKTTKITQVSAP
-1855 SVQPAAPT
+1855 VQPAAPT

-1872 QYPPSKS
+1872 QYPKSKS
-1879 ILLQGNPKTA
+1879 VLLQGNPKTA
-1889 TRTLFLLPDGSG
+1889 KNTLFLLPDGSG
-1901 VASSYAPLP
+1901 VASSYTPIP
-1910 QIDQDLAVFGLNC
+1910 QIDSDLAVFGLNC
-1923 PFMKDPTDFNIGV
+1923 PFLKDPAEFNIGI

-1950 QPQGPYLLGG
+1950 QPHGPYLLGG

-1980 KVEKLVLIDS
+1980 NVEKLVLIDS
-1990 PFPIGLEALPASFHQ
+1990 PFPVGLEALPASFHQ
-2005 YCAKVGL
+2005 YCAKIGL

-2038 YSDHLGSLPS
+2038 YSDHLGSLTT
-2048 INTVNMPQTIAIWA
+2048 INTTNMPKTIAIWA
-2062 RDGIVHK
+2062 RDGIVHNK
-2069 EDDLKPEWDPKVR
+2069 GDIKPDWDPKVR

-2092 DRKDLGH
+2092 DRQDLGH
-2099 NGWEKLVG
+2099 HGWEKLVG
-2107 EGNIKCMSTGG
+2107 EGNIKCMSTTG

-2127 ITNDL
+2127 IVSSS
-2132 AKLMKQALK
+2132 KYSCVG
-2141 M
+2141 